1 MTFPPPLPDDDLQKL
16 FPAHRKAL
24 GSDVFEI
31 GLCLGGT
38 VSAGAYTGGVLDY
51 LIEALDAWTA
61 DREKGDPLA
70 PPHKVVISTLAGT
83 SGGGINGAILLRA
96 AGWEFDHGAS
106 TRNPFFSS
114 WTAGVDL
121 MKLLSTR
128 PDGDVS
134 GLASIFNCSSIDT
147 QAQTSIDFKG
157 RDLGSG
163 TSPGRR
169 TYFTDPLRHIM
180 MVGNVTGLPYSISM
194 SGASGLTHE
203 LVAHAD
209 YVRFALTVDSD
220 VRNCP
225 TSRPDEFALAAES
238 DLNWDELRKASLA
251 TSAFPLA
258 FRSRPLARK
267 LNIAGYRAVAVPD
280 DAGGLAKVLQLIPK
294 WQTLTTEEP
303 DPDVSNFVN
312 VDGGTTNN
320 EPLDMVRMSIAGLDG
335 RNVRNPTQANRAVIL
350 IDPFSDPETLGPH
363 APPSLAGLAL
373 PFIMGLVYQARYKPV
388 DIALA
393 HDETVY
399 SRYLIAPVGRLGPDG
414 KPMTGARAIASG
426 GLGGFLGFVDS
437 RFLQHDYALGRRN
450 AHDFL
455 KRHLALPKDANNPI
469 FDSWS
474 DPQRSEYAFNEN
486 GTDYLPLIPL
496 MKRLRDDPP
505 VVPDWPRL
513 DAFPTGLEDAVTERL
528 DALYSLAKAAA
539 QPDSWLKRIAT
550 SVYLSIGWRMYLRG
564 KLRDTAIGA
573 IQKGLQ
579 DQQLLS

>member
-180 MVGNVTGLPYSISM
+180 MVGNVTGLPYSI
-194 SGASGLTHE
+194 
-203 LVAHAD
+203 
-209 YVRFALTVDSD
+209 
-220 VRNCP
+220 
-225 TSRPDEFALAAES
+225 
-238 DLNWDELRKASLA
+238 
-251 TSAFPLA
+251 
-258 FRSRPLARK
+258 
-267 LNIAGYRAVAVPD
+267 
-280 DAGGLAKVLQLIPK
+280 
-294 WQTLTTEEP
+294 
-303 DPDVSNFVN
+303 
-312 VDGGTTNN
+312 
-320 EPLDMVRMSIAGLDG
+320 
-335 RNVRNPTQANRAVIL
+335 
-350 IDPFSDPETLGPH
+350 
-363 APPSLAGLAL
+363 
-373 PFIMGLVYQARYKPV
+373 
-388 DIALA
+388 
-393 HDETVY
+393 
-399 SRYLIAPVGRLGPDG
+399 
-414 KPMTGARAIASG
+414 
-426 GLGGFLGFVDS
+426 
-437 RFLQHDYALGRRN
+437 
-450 AHDFL
+450 
-455 KRHLALPKDANNPI
+455 
-469 FDSWS
+469 
-474 DPQRSEYAFNEN
+474 
-486 GTDYLPLIPL
+486 
-496 MKRLRDDPP
+496 
-505 VVPDWPRL
+505 
-513 DAFPTGLEDAVTERL
+513 
-528 DALYSLAKAAA
+528 
-539 QPDSWLKRIAT
+539 
-550 SVYLSIGWRMYLRG
+550 
-564 KLRDTAIGA
+564 
-573 IQKGLQ
+573 
-579 DQQLLS
+579 